1 MECSS
6 NNLTQKAQM
15 VFFIVMEFGVS
26 PFWKKFS
33 EKGPTDLGS
42 TGQYPQISILNISL
56 SEYGKNTCEC
66 SVVYLAGQ

>member
-1 MECSS
+1 MFLKQLNSKS
-6 NNLTQKAQM
+6 TNGI
-15 VFFIVMEFGVS
+15 FYSYGIRS
-26 PFWKKFS
+26 IPFLEKKFS

-42 TGQYPQISILNISL
+42 AGQYPQISILNISL